1 MSVSDIKVKIS
12 AVADGFSET
21 INKVADSL
29 EDLDKGGE
37 GVAESAKKWG
47 DRFTDVGKKVTK
59 TGVAVTG
66 AVGGIVMAGSKWNA
80 EVAGTQF
87 LYDNLDKS
95 IQRSIASNSKNA
107 RSIGL
112 TTQQYK
118 NSATTISTYYKNM
131 GLTTQETAKLSGESM
146 NLVADLAAITDMPF
160 DEAMGRFKSGLM
172 GNYEALDIFGINVSA
187 RTLENSEFVKSL
199 GKSWNQLSDQEKMMA
214 VYNEVMRQA
223 GSAQGLA
230 KQEAQSFGMQMKLL
244 GQKVRETAGAIGEKL
259 LPYLEPF
266 VQKISEIV
274 TKIGEFANANP
285 RLMATILGVT
295 GAIGALMLVIG
306 PVLMIIGQLMT
317 GFAAANTV
325 AMVLGTTV
333 GAMALVFI
341 KVIAIIGAV
350 IAIGALLIAN
360 WDAIKRSA
368 IALWNDVKSSW
379 STSLNEIKTM
389 AIDLWNDIKTG
400 IANVWNSMKTTAT
413 NIFNNIKTVISNIWN
428 NVKSVTSSI
437 WNSIKSTVSSIWNGI
452 KSTATSIFNAIK
464 SFITTSWNNV
474 KSTTTSIWNSIKS
487 SITSIL
493 NGIKSTFTSIL
504 NAIKNAV
511 KTGMNNVKSTMV
523 NIMNQAKSA
532 ISNMVGRFAS
542 VGRNIVNGIANGI
555 KSGASAVINAA
566 ANVAKSALNAAK
578 KFLGI
583 HSPSKVMAQEVG
595 RFIPSGMAVGIT
607 ANIDSLKSAV
617 REMTG
622 IGIEPAIAS
631 VSDIDYSGAM
641 NYQKF
646 NPGTNNIMSEDT
658 TPQPMYINFRFGNRK
673 FKGFVK
679 DITRAQDTEIEL
691 IEEYG
696 I

>member
-266 VQKISEIV
+266 AQKISEIV

-306 PVLMIIGQLMT
+306 PVLMIIGQLMN
-317 GFAAANTV
+317 GFAAATV
-325 AMVLGTTV
+325 VAGVLGTTV
-333 GAMALVFI
+333 GAMALVFV
-341 KVIAIIGAV
+341 KVIAVIGAV

-389 AIDLWNDIKTG
+389 AIDLWNDIKTS

-493 NGIKSTFTSIL
+493 NGIKSTFTNIL

-641 NYQKF
+641 NYQRF
-646 NPGTNNIMSEDT
+646 NPGMDNIISEDT

>member
-1 MSVSDIKVKIS
+1 M
-12 AVADGFSET
+12 
-21 INKVADSL
+21 
-29 EDLDKGGE
+29 
-37 GVAESAKKWG
+37 
-47 DRFTDVGKKVTK
+47 
-59 TGVAVTG
+59 
-66 AVGGIVMAGSKWNA
+66 
-80 EVAGTQF
+80 
-87 LYDNLDKS
+87 
-95 IQRSIASNSKNA
+95 
-107 RSIGL
+107 
-112 TTQQYK
+112 
-118 NSATTISTYYKNM
+118 
-131 GLTTQETAKLSGESM
+131 
-146 NLVADLAAITDMPF
+146 
-160 DEAMGRFKSGLM
+160 
-172 GNYEALDIFGINVSA
+172 NYEALDAFGINISA
-187 RTLENSEFVKSL
+187 RSLENSEFVKGL
-199 GKSWNQLSDQEKMMA
+199 GKSWNQLSDNEKMMA
-214 VYNEVMRQA
+214 VYNEIVRQSS
-223 GSAQGLA
+223 SAQGLA

-244 GQKVRETAGAIGEKL
+244 KEKIMETAGAIGEKL

-266 VQKISEIV
+266 IQKINEIV
-274 TKIGEFANANP
+274 EAIGNFANEHP
-285 RLMATILGVT
+285 QLMAGILGVA
-295 GAIGALMLVIG
+295 GAIGGLMLVLG
-306 PVLMIIGQLMT
+306 PVLMVVGQLMT
-317 GFAAANTV
+317 GFASATV
-325 AMVLGTTV
+325 VAGVLGTTV

-428 NVKSVTSSI
+428 NVKTITINTWNNLKSGLTSM
-437 WNSIKSTVSSIWNGI
+437 WNGL
-452 KSTATSIFNAIK
+452 KSVATSVFNAIK
-464 SFITTSWNNV
+464 TVISNIWNNV

-555 KSGASAVINAA
+555 RSGASAVINAA

-622 IGIEPAIAS
+622 IGIEPAISS

-641 NYQKF
+641 NYQRF
-646 NPGTNNIMSEDT
+646 NPGMDNIIGEDT
-658 TPQPMYINFRFGNRK
+658 TPQPLHINFRFGNRK

>member
-1 MSVSDIKVKIS
+1 M
-12 AVADGFSET
+12 GMTTSET
-21 INKVADSL
+21 SRL
-29 EDLDKGGE
+29 
-37 GVAESAKKWG
+37 SA
-47 DRFTDVGKKVTK
+47 
-59 TGVAVTG
+59 
-66 AVGGIVMAGSKWNA
+66 
-80 EVAGTQF
+80 
-87 LYDNLDKS
+87 
-95 IQRSIASNSKNA
+95 
-107 RSIGL
+107 
-112 TTQQYK
+112 
-118 NSATTISTYYKNM
+118 
-131 GLTTQETAKLSGESM
+131 ESM

-160 DEAMGRFKSGLM
+160 DEAMDRFKSGLM
-172 GNYEALDIFGINVSA
+172 GNYEALDAFGINVSA
-187 RTLENSEFVKSL
+187 RSLENSEFVKGL
-199 GKSWNQLSDQEKMMA
+199 GKSWNQLSDNEKMMA
-214 VYNEVMRQA
+214 VYNEIVRQSS
-223 GSAQGLA
+223 SAQGLA

-244 GQKVRETAGAIGEKL
+244 KEKIMETAGAIGEKL

-266 VQKISEIV
+266 IQKMNEIV
-274 TKIGEFANANP
+274 EAVGNFANEHP
-285 RLMATILGVT
+285 QLMAGILAVT
-295 GAIGALMLVIG
+295 GAIGGLMLVLG
-306 PVLMIIGQLMT
+306 PVLMVIGQLMT
-317 GFAAANTV
+317 GFASATV
-325 AMVLGTTV
+325 VAGVLGTTV
-333 GAMALVFI
+333 RAMSLKFLG
-341 KVIAIIGAV
+341 VIAAITAV

-379 STSLNEIKTM
+379 NETLNDIKAL

-400 IANVWNSMKTTAT
+400 ITNVWNSIKTTAST
-413 NIFNNIKTVISNIWN
+413 VFNAIKTVISNIWN

-437 WNSIKSTVSSIWNGI
+437 WNGIKSTVSSIWNGI
-452 KSTATSIFNAIK
+452 KSVATSVFNAIK

-493 NGIKSTFTSIL
+493 NGIKSTFTNIL

-511 KTGMNNVKSTMV
+511 QSGMNNVKSTMV

-566 ANVAKSALNAAK
+566 KNVAKSALNAAK
-578 KFLGI
+578 NFLGI
-583 HSPSKVMAQEVG
+583 HSPSRVMEEVG

-607 ANIDSLKSAV
+607 ANIESVRNAV

-641 NYQKF
+641 NYQRF
-646 NPGTNNIMSEDT
+646 NPKDNMVSEDT
-658 TPQPMYINFRFGNRK
+658 APQPMYINFRFGNRK

>member
-1 MSVSDIKVKIS
+1 M
-12 AVADGFSET
+12 
-21 INKVADSL
+21 
-29 EDLDKGGE
+29 
-37 GVAESAKKWG
+37 
-47 DRFTDVGKKVTK
+47 GKTLSKA
-59 TGVAVTG
+59 GVAVTG
-66 AVGGIVMAGSKWNA
+66 AVGAMVMAGSKWSA
-80 EVAGTQF
+80 EVAGQQF
-87 LYDNLDKS
+87 LYNNLDTA
-95 IQRSIASNSKNA
+95 IQKTITSESRHAN
-107 RSIGL
+107 SIGL
-112 TTQQYK
+112 TEQQYK
-118 NSATTISTYYKNM
+118 NSATSIATYYKNM
-131 GLTTQETAKLSGESM
+131 GMTTQETSRLSAESM

-160 DEAMGRFKSGLM
+160 DEAMDRFKSGLM
-172 GNYEALDIFGINVSA
+172 GNYEALDAFGINVSA
-187 RTLENSEFVKSL
+187 RSLENSEFVKGL
-199 GKSWNQLSDQEKMMA
+199 GKSWNQLSDNEKMMA
-214 VYNEVMRQA
+214 VYNEIVRQSS
-223 GSAQGLA
+223 SAQGLA

-244 GQKVRETAGAIGEKL
+244 KEKIMETAGAIGEKL

-266 VQKISEIV
+266 IQKMNEIV
-274 TKIGEFANANP
+274 EAVGNFANEHP
-285 RLMATILGVT
+285 QLMAGILGVA
-295 GAIGALMLVIG
+295 GAIGGLMLVLG
-306 PVLMIIGQLMT
+306 PVLMVVGQLMT
-317 GFAAANTV
+317 GFASATV
-325 AMVLGTTV
+325 VAGVLGTTV
-333 GAMALVFI
+333 GAMALVFV
-341 KVIAIIGAV
+341 KVIAVIGAV
-350 IAIGALLIAN
+350 IAIGALLYAN
-360 WDAIKRSA
+360 WDTIKRKALELWQNIKIAWNSIKRST
-368 IALWNDVKSSW
+368 IQIWNS
-379 STSLNEIKTM
+379 IKTT
-389 AIDLWNDIKTG
+389 IT
-400 IANVWNSMKTTAT
+400 NVWNNLKSTAT

-428 NVKSVTSSI
+428 NVKTITINTWNNLKSGLTSM
-437 WNSIKSTVSSIWNGI
+437 WNGL
-452 KSTATSIFNAIK
+452 KSVATSVFNAIK
-464 SFITTSWNNV
+464 TVISNIWNNV

-493 NGIKSTFTSIL
+493 NGIKSTFTNIL

-646 NPGTNNIMSEDT
+646 NPGTDNIMSEDT